1 MRPTLD
7 EIRARLQDGFPDAT
21 VLEVHDDSAAHAGHE
36 GAKDGAGHFRV
47 LITSSRFENLRP
59 VARHRLV
66 YDCVA
71 DWMPHRIH
79 AMSLTATTP
88 TSLTNGPILGR

>member
-7 EIRARLQDGFPDAT
+7 EIRARLRAEFPDAT
-21 VLEVHDDSAAHAGHE
+21 ALEVHDDSAAHAGHA
-36 GAKDGAGHFRV
+36 GSKDGAGHFRV

-66 YDCVA
+66 YDCV
-71 DWMPHRIH
+71 DHR
-79 AMSLTATTP
+79 L
-88 TSLTNGPILGR
+88 PIERKAEA